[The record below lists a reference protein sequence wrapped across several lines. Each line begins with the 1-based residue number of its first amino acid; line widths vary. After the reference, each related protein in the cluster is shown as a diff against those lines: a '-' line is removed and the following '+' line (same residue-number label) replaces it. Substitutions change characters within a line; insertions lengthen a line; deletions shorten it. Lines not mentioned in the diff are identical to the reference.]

1 MTYIKHIN
9 MSLVVKNLAFSFN
22 NNLLIKDLSLEIKK
36 NEVGLIA
43 GDSGIGKSTLL
54 NIISGLMKPD
64 IGSIVCNEIAL
75 NDKNIFVAP
84 EKRNIGYVFQDF
96 ALFPHINSERN
107 MKYAISKD
115 FNDLYDEIVST
126 LGLNNHIN
134 KMPHELS
141 GGQKQRVALA
151 RAILMKPSLLLLD
164 EPFSNLDSKNI
175 ISSQKLIIEII
186 QKLNIPCVLVTHDI
200 NQLEILKIS
209 KTINLN

>member
-1 MTYIKHIN
+1 
-9 MSLVVKNLAFSFN
+9 
-22 NNLLIKDLSLEIKK
+22 
-36 NEVGLIA
+36 
-43 GDSGIGKSTLL
+43 
-54 NIISGLMKPD
+54 
-64 IGSIVCNEIAL
+64 
-75 NDKNIFVAP
+75 
-84 EKRNIGYVFQDF
+84 
-96 ALFPHINSERN
+96 

-115 FNDLYDEIVST
+115 FNDLYDEIVSA

-186 QKLNIPCVLVTHDI
+186 QKLNIPCVLVTHDT

>member
-1 MTYIKHIN
+1 

-22 NNLLIKDLSLEIKK
+22 NNLLIKDLNLEIKK

-107 MKYAISKD
+107 IKYAISKD
-115 FNDLYDEIVST
+115 FNDLYDEVVSA
-126 LGLNNHIN
+126 LGLHNHIN

>member
-1 MTYIKHIN
+1 MAFEVN
-9 MSLVVKNLAFSFN
+9 NLSFSFN
-22 NNLLIKDLSLEIKK
+22 NDFHIENLSFKIAQ
-36 NEVGLIA
+36 NEVCLLKGA
-43 GDSGIGKSTLL
+43 SGSGKSTLL
-54 NIISGLMKPD
+54 NIISGLKKPD
-64 IGSIVCNEIAL
+64 NGNIILNNNVLNSENEFI
-75 NDKNIFVAP
+75 NP

-126 LGLNNHIN
+126 LRLNNHIN